1 MWTGRRRHFD
11 DPAQQNYRAF
21 NAIIQGGAADIVMRS
36 MLRLGE
42 VVDGDNCRMLLQ
54 IHDAVVFEIKNGM
67 EEGYLPQIK
76 AVMEDV
82 KPDFGVK
89 FFVSIDKWGEK

>member
-1 MWTGRRRHFD
+1 
-11 DPAQQNYRAF
+11 
-21 NAIIQGGAADIVMRS
+21 
-36 MLRLGE
+36 
-42 VVDGDNCRMLLQ
+42 
-54 IHDAVVFEIKNGM
+54 M
-67 EEGYLPQIK
+67 EEVYLPQIK